1 MPESLRSRMLR
12 FAFNWFPA
20 YRGSGGRVTYIAG
33 DFREVRVRV
42 PLNWRT
48 RNYVGSIFGGS
59 MFGAVDPMYMI
70 MLIRALGSGY
80 EVWDKSAEIRF
91 RKPGR
96 TALHA
101 VFALTDDELREIREV
116 LRTSSRTDRTYSIEL
131 RDDGGVVHA
140 TIAKTIHIRLKAA
153 TA

>member
-20 YRGSGGRVTYIAG
+20 YRSSGGRVTYIAG